1 MATDS
6 LNNNELCRRYAL
18 ALFSIGEEKK
28 EIERYVE
35 NFKVLYSTKN
45 KHNELNDFFNNPLLT
60 TKKKVV
66 VLDKISKKLK
76 FQKLFSNF
84 LKVVAKHNRL
94 SQLNTINKHF
104 DEIIQTKNNKINVE
118 IVTSIEI
125 SKDLNNRLVKKLENI
140 TKKKV
145 NLENKIDQNIL
156 GGIIIK
162 IGSIMIDS
170 SLRTK
175 LEKCKF
181 SMKGKG

>member
-1 MATDS
+1 MTTDS

-18 ALFSIGEEKK
+18 ALFSIGAKKK
-28 EIERYVE
+28 EIEKYVE
-35 NFKVLYSTKN
+35 NFRVLYSTK
-45 KHNELNDFFNNPLLT
+45 KKYNELNDFFNNPLLT
-60 TKKKVV
+60 TARKIV

-84 LKVVAKHNRL
+84 LKVVARHNRL

-104 DEIIQTKNNKINVE
+104 DEIIQTENNKINVE
-118 IVTSIEI
+118 VVTSIEI
-125 SKDLNNRLVKKLENI
+125 SKDINSKLVKKLENL

-145 NLENKIDQNIL
+145 NLKNKIDQNIL

-170 SLRTK
+170 SIRTK

-181 SMKGKG
+181 SMKGNR

>member
-45 KHNELNDFFNNPLLT
+45 KHNELNDFFSNPLLT

>member
-94 SQLNTINKHF
+94 SQLNTINRHF
-104 DEIIQTKNNKINVE
+104 DDIIKTKNNKINVE
-118 IVTSIEI
+118 TVTSIEI
-125 SKDLNNRLVKKLENI
+125 SKDINNKLVKKLENL

>member
-18 ALFSIGEEKK
+18 ALFSIGEKKK
-28 EIERYVE
+28 EIEKYVE

-66 VLDKISKKLK
+66 VLNKISKKLK

-94 SQLNTINKHF
+94 SQLNTINRYF
-104 DEIIQTKNNKINVE
+104 DEIIQTKNNIINVQ

-125 SKDLNNRLVKKLENI
+125 SKEINNKLVKKLENL

-156 GGIIIK
+156 GGIIMK

>member
-18 ALFSIGEEKK
+18 ALFSIGEKKK
-28 EIERYVE
+28 EIQKYIE
-35 NFKVLYSTKN
+35 NFKALHSTKN

-66 VLDKISKKLK
+66 VLEKISKKLK

-94 SQLNTINKHF
+94 SQLSTINKHF

-118 IVTSIEI
+118 VVTSIEI
-125 SKDLNNRLVKKLENI
+125 SKDINKKLVKKLEKQ